1 MHIQLNGKPLCKIA
15 ETRLVDVYQL
25 LGKYSFTFH
34 LDKRQGML
42 DIMNPLEGCRV
53 VLESKMTEIVDRL
66 WYPIQSTLSQA
77 GLRVTIVDS
86 EDTRKQLL
94 SESNRQRQGIWISAV
109 PDDAME
115 VSVHYYFH
123 HRKQSKQLAQ
133 LLIMN
138 MLKHGELPIRGAS
151 LNWKDRSNYQ
161 LSLTGQSW
169 TSVALAYGGF
179 LRMSTEQLVQLGNGI
194 TRAAASYFSYLPI
207 LDVIEKLR
215 AMDNGVGSESDRG
228 NEKSPVTTEVRHA
241 EDIASL
247 REEEATVPHVQTSF
261 MDAPNMHQSVE
272 YSRRDELEPHEHSK
286 QRGYREA
293 RLAQEAR
300 SAYEG
305 SGANIVE
312 HSEERVSVH
321 ELEHGN
327 ELNEQVYWHKYKDDE
342 VPAGDDWQEE
352 DVEEAVDIVGKN
364 HNDTGYDDDM
374 FVNRSVLVAEYE
386 WEDKEKSHESPT
398 VDEPDAL
405 HKREQSDSRLIG
417 VEERETGL
425 SVDDGRW
432 LHNQKDD
439 KMSIPIH
446 EEQAHRERQV
456 ESDELEGREQEQVKD
471 KRRQA
476 PAYSTFTWLHA
487 NTVKRADGASMQSGS
502 LLSYMNQKSLTSQ
515 PRSPKDPAQDLL
527 LMQRERAKR
536 EQSSTDQS

>member
-1 MHIQLNGKPLCKIA
+1 MHIRLNGKPLCKIA

-42 DIMNPLEGCRV
+42 DIMNPLEGYRV

-94 SESNRQRQGIWISAV
+94 SESNHQRQGIWISAV

-169 TSVALAYGGF
+169 TSVALTYGGF
-179 LRMSTEQLVQLGNGI
+179 LRLSTEQLVQLGNGI

-215 AMDNGVGSESDRG
+215 AMDNGEGAELDRKK
-228 NEKSPVTTEVRHA
+228 EISPVTTEVRHA
-241 EDIASL
+241 EDVAS
-247 REEEATVPHVQTSF
+247 REEEATAPHVQTSF
-261 MDAPNMHQSVE
+261 MDAYNLHQSVE
-272 YSRRDELEPHEHSK
+272 TSRRDELEPHEHSQ
-286 QRGYREA
+286 QRGDKES
-293 RLAQEAR
+293 RLAQKVR

-305 SGANIVE
+305 SRADIVE
-312 HSEERVSVH
+312 HSEERVSWH
-321 ELEHGN
+321 EP
-327 ELNEQVYWHKYKDDE
+327 EQEYWQDYKNSE
-342 VPAGDDWQEE
+342 ESEGDDWQEE
-352 DVEEAVDIVGKN
+352 DVEEAVDIVEESL
-364 HNDTGYDDDM
+364 NDTGYDDDM

-386 WEDKEKSHESPT
+386 WEDKENIYDSPT
-398 VDEPDAL
+398 VDEADEL
-405 HKREQSDSRLIG
+405 YKGEQSDSRSIG
-417 VEERETGL
+417 VEER
-425 SVDDGRW
+425 
-432 LHNQKDD
+432 
-439 KMSIPIH
+439 
-446 EEQAHRERQV
+446 AHRELQAD
-456 ESDELEGREQEQVKD
+456 SDELEGREQEQLED
-471 KRRQA
+471 KKRQA

-487 NTVKRADGASMQSGS
+487 NTVNRADGASKHSGS
-502 LLSYMNQKSLTSQ
+502 LLSYLNQQSLTSQ
-515 PRSPKDPAQDLL
+515 PRIPKDPAQDLL

-536 EQSSTDQS
+536 EQSSTDKS

>member
-34 LDKRQGML
+34 LDKRQGVL

-86 EDTRKQLL
+86 ENTRKQLL
-94 SESNRQRQGIWISAV
+94 SESNHQRQGIWISAV

-115 VSVHYYFH
+115 LSVHYYFH

-133 LLIMN
+133 LLIMS

-161 LSLTGQSW
+161 ISLSGQSW
-169 TSVALAYGGF
+169 TSVALTYGGF
-179 LRMSTEQLVQLGNGI
+179 LRLSTEQLVQLGNGI

-207 LDVIEKLR
+207 LEVIEKLR
-215 AMDNGVGSESDRG
+215 AMDNGGGSASDKK
-228 NEKSPVTTEVRHA
+228 NEASPVTTEVRHA

-247 REEEATVPHVQTSF
+247 LEEEATVPHVQTSF
-261 MDAPNMHQSVE
+261 MDAPNMHQPVE
-272 YSRRDELEPHEHSK
+272 NSRRDELESHEHSR
-286 QRGYREA
+286 QRGHRKA

-305 SGANIVE
+305 SRADIVE
-312 HSEERVSVH
+312 HSEERVSWH
-321 ELEHGN
+321 EPEQEYWQDYKNN
-327 ELNEQVYWHKYKDDE
+327 EKS
-342 VPAGDDWQEE
+342 AGDDWQEA
-352 DVEEAVDIVGKN
+352 DVEEAVDIEKN
-364 HNDTGYDDDM
+364 LNDSGYDDDM

-386 WEDKEKSHESPT
+386 WEDKENIHNSPS

-405 HKREQSDSRLIG
+405 NKGKKSISRSIG
-417 VEERETGL
+417 VEERGTGT
-425 SVDDGRW
+425 SVGGRW
-432 LHNQKDD
+432 RHKPKTDE
-439 KMSIPIH
+439 MSNPLH
-446 EEQAHRERQV
+446 EERAHRERQV
-456 ESDELEGREQEQVKD
+456 DSDELESREQEQVED
-471 KRRQA
+471 KKRQA

-487 NTVKRADGASMQSGS
+487 NTVKRADGACKESGS
-502 LLSYMNQKSLTSQ
+502 LLSYLNQKSLMSQ
-515 PRSPKDPAQDLL
+515 PRIPKDQVQDLL

-536 EQSSTDQS
+536 EQPSTDKS

>member
-34 LDKRQGML
+34 LDKRQGVL

-66 WYPIQSTLSQA
+66 LYPIQSTLSQA

-94 SESNRQRQGIWISAV
+94 SESNHQRQGIWISAV

-138 MLKHGELPIRGAS
+138 MLKHGELPIRGAT

-161 LSLTGQSW
+161 ISLTGQSW
-169 TSVALAYGGF
+169 TSVALTYGGF
-179 LRMSTEQLVQLGNGI
+179 LRLSSEQLVQLGNGI

-215 AMDNGVGSESDRG
+215 AMDNGEGFESDRK
-228 NEKSPVTTEVRHA
+228 NEASPVTTEVRHA

-247 REEEATVPHVQTSF
+247 REEEATAPHVQTSF
-261 MDAPNMHQSVE
+261 MDVSNMHQSVDN
-272 YSRRDELEPHEHSK
+272 SSRDELEPHEHSK
-286 QRGYREA
+286 QRGHREA

-305 SGANIVE
+305 SGTAAVE

-327 ELNEQVYWHKYKDDE
+327 ELNEQVYWEKYKDNE
-342 VPAGDDWQEE
+342 EPSGDDWQEA
-352 DVEEAVDIVGKN
+352 DVEEAVDIEKSL
-364 HNDTGYDDDM
+364 NDTGYDDDM

-386 WEDKEKSHESPT
+386 WEDKENMYDSPT
-398 VDEPDAL
+398 VVEADEL
-405 HKREQSDSRLIG
+405 YKGEQSDSRSIG
-417 VEERETGL
+417 V
-425 SVDDGRW
+425 
-432 LHNQKDD
+432 K
-439 KMSIPIH
+439 
-446 EEQAHRERQV
+446 EQAHHERLAELV
-456 ESDELEGREQEQVKD
+456 ELERREQEQVED
-471 KRRQA
+471 KKRQA
-476 PAYSTFTWLHA
+476 SAYSTFTWLHA
-487 NTVKRADGASMQSGS
+487 NTVKRADGASKQSGS
-502 LLSYMNQKSLTSQ
+502 LLSYMNQQSLTSQ
-515 PRSPKDPAQDLL
+515 PRRPKDPAQDLL

-536 EQSSTDQS
+536 EQSSTDKS

>member
-1 MHIQLNGKPLCKIA
+1 MHIRLNGKPLCKIA

-94 SESNRQRQGIWISAV
+94 SESNHQRQGIWISAV

-169 TSVALAYGGF
+169 TSVALTYGGF
-179 LRMSTEQLVQLGNGI
+179 LRLSTEQLVQLGNGI

-215 AMDNGVGSESDRG
+215 AMDNGEGAELDRKK
-228 NEKSPVTTEVRHA
+228 EISPVTTEVRHA
-241 EDIASL
+241 EDVAS
-247 REEEATVPHVQTSF
+247 REEEATAPHVQTSF
-261 MDAPNMHQSVE
+261 MDASNLHQSVE
-272 YSRRDELEPHEHSK
+272 TSRRDELEPHEHSQ
-286 QRGYREA
+286 QRGDKES
-293 RLAQEAR
+293 RLAQEVR

-305 SGANIVE
+305 SGTDTIE

-321 ELEHGN
+321 ELEHGD
-327 ELNEQVYWHKYKDDE
+327 ELNEQVYWQKYKDNE
-342 VPAGDDWQEE
+342 EPAGDDWQEE
-352 DVEEAVDIVGKN
+352 DVEEAVDIVEESL
-364 HNDTGYDDDM
+364 NDTGYDDDM

-386 WEDKEKSHESPT
+386 WEDKEKSHDSPT
-398 VDEPDAL
+398 VDEADEL
-405 HKREQSDSRLIG
+405 HKGEQSDSRSIG
-417 VEERETGL
+417 GKEQGSGISL
-425 SVDDGRW
+425 GGRW
-432 LHNQKDD
+432 RHNQKAGE
-439 KMSIPIH
+439 MSNPLH
-446 EEQAHRERQV
+446 EKGANRELQT
-456 ESDELEGREQEQVKD
+456 ESEELNVGEQEQVEDRK
-471 KRRQA
+471 RQA
-476 PAYSTFTWLHA
+476 PAYSMFTWLHA
-487 NTVKRADGASMQSGS
+487 NTVKRADGASKQSGS
-502 LLSYMNQKSLTSQ
+502 LLSYLNQQSLTSQ
-515 PRSPKDPAQDLL
+515 PRIPKDPAQDLL

-536 EQSSTDQS
+536 EQSSTDKS